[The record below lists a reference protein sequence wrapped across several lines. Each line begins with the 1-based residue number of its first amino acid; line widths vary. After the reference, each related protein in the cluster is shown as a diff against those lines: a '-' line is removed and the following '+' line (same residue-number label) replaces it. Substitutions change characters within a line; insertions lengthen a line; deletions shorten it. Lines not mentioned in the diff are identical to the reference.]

1 MDDAVE
7 RIEGPASAREGEA
20 IDYDVEPEP
29 TEMVT
34 SRREGKEA
42 HDDEVAEPTE
52 GPASARES
60 EAEVVEY
67 EPTGRPSCREGEAA
81 VDDNLGESIEE

>member
-1 MDDAVE
+1 MDDAAE

-20 IDYDVEPEP
+20 IEDDVEP

-52 GPASARES
+52 GPASARECK
-60 EAEVVEY
+60 AGDVEH